1 MIKGNYTGLYA
12 SVKGRSYGDEWELNY
27 FENKYGKYWVLKE
40 KDLDS
45 REEED
50 LVLVTGIPDAKE
62 RFTFEEF

>member
-1 MIKGNYTGLYA
+1 MAVYA
-12 SVKGRSYGDEWELNY
+12 TVKGRSYGDEWELNY

-50 LVLVTGIPDAKE
+50 LVVVTGIPDAKE
-62 RFTFEEF
+62 RFTSEEF